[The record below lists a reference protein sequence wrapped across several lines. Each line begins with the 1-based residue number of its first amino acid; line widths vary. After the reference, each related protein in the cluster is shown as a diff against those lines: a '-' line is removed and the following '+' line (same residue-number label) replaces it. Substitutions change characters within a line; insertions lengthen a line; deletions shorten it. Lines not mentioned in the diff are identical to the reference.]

1 MYFTEQGNRLSA
13 RRQNET
19 IWIEA
24 WGKNALR
31 VRATYNLGFTGHRG
45 ALSESAPGEVSEAA
59 TSASHGLVSDMA
71 SGAESAPA
79 SRQVPQIGRASCRE
93 RVSSPV

>member
-31 VRATYNLGFTGHRG
+31 VRATYNFGFTGHRG
-45 ALSESAPGEVSEAA
+45 ALADSAVTYTHLTLPTNPNV
-59 TSASHGLVSDMA
+59 
-71 SGAESAPA
+71 
-79 SRQVPQIGRASCRE
+79 
-93 RVSSPV
+93 